1 MSRGPS
7 VWTRLGRLTETV
19 QEASLRREVF
29 RIAAEYQ
36 EDPMAL
42 LDEARIVVNR
52 SRRAGVR
59 TEADLDRFIAQE
71 QGITIEEAHR
81 RRIKLAERQPE

>member
-7 VWTRLGRLTETV
+7 VWTRLVRLTETV
-19 QEASLRREVF
+19 QEANLRREVF
-29 RIAAEYQ
+29 QIAAESQ
-36 EDPMAL
+36 VDPVAL

-71 QGITIEEAHR
+71 RGITVEEAHR
-81 RRIKLAERQPE
+81 RRIELENRQRG

>member
-19 QEASLRREVF
+19 QEATLRRDVF

-36 EDPMAL
+36 VDPVAL

-59 TEADLDRFIAQE
+59 TEADLDRFIAHE
-71 QGITIEEAHR
+71 QGISLEESHR
-81 RRIKLAERQPE
+81 RRIELAERHQG

>member
-1 MSRGPS
+1 MSGGPS

-19 QEASLRREVF
+19 QEAALRRDVF

-36 EDPMAL
+36 VDPMAL
-42 LDEARIVVNR
+42 LNEARIVVNR

-59 TEADLDRFIAQE
+59 TEADLDRFIAHE
-71 QGITIEEAHR
+71 QGITLEESHR
-81 RRIKLAERQPE
+81 RRIELAERHQG